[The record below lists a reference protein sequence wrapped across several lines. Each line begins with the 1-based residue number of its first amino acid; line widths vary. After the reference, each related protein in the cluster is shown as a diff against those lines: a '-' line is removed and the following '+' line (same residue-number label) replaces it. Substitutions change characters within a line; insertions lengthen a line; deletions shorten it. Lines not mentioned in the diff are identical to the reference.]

1 LRSSRDG
8 SSDKEGKAMNVLIR
22 GLLGL
27 AILGTAVV
35 CKTAAVISAPDA
47 DSTPTPYKCYQI
59 SDTHN
64 PNVRVDLESRFGVEE
79 DVLVGPAQYLCEPL
93 RIAVGGVAELPAV
106 AEGGGWPVANYMA
119 LAGGL
124 AAAVVALTAG
134 AWYARRR
141 FSRG

>member
-1 LRSSRDG
+1 
-8 SSDKEGKAMNVLIR
+8 
-22 GLLGL
+22 
-27 AILGTAVV
+27 
-35 CKTAAVISAPDA
+35 
-47 DSTPTPYKCYQI
+47 
-59 SDTHN
+59 
-64 PNVRVDLESRFGVEE
+64 
-79 DVLVGPAQYLCEPL
+79 
-93 RIAVGGVAELPAV
+93 VGGVAELPAV